1 MPVIN
6 LQFSN
11 LAKSFP
17 SVSLDQL
24 IDKLPYIGLDIEGID
39 NESRIVR
46 VEFNPNRP
54 DFSSENGIIR
64 ALKGLFE
71 MDIGI
76 PTINNIQESNILV
89 KVDEG
94 LEDIRQFMVAV
105 IAKRES
111 FLTEYET
118 KQLISMQEDL
128 HNGIGRKRKK
138 SSIGIHDLDSIKFP
152 VFYTTKNK
160 DFSFI
165 PLNQLKEFT
174 VKEILKDLDV
184 GKEYGDIVKEFP
196 NVPILL
202 DSNNN
207 VLSFPPVING
217 EITRIGSKTNNIFVE
232 VTSTNKRSAEDMLSI
247 LSFELHDMGFQII
260 KVNIDLPLKGIIK
273 TPDLKPII
281 IQIADSYI
289 NSVLGLDLTKTD
301 IIKSIEKSRCS
312 AKILENGL
320 IECLV
325 PKYRI
330 DVFHPID
337 ICEEVAIGYGI
348 DQLKSYLPDSYLFGR
363 KSRITKI
370 TDNIRE
376 ILVGLGFMEIINS
389 SIISKDILL
398 NYFSNDGMQWEKD
411 IIYVE
416 NTKNSQF
423 DALRSSIVPSI
434 MATLSINI
442 HEKYPQKLFEIGK
455 IFYVKNSKIVE
466 SLYLG
471 VVIAHNNTDYSEIK
485 SVLQS
490 LTKYCFNREVITK
503 SVNYSYFLEG
513 HSAEVLK
520 DEKVIGEIGEIH
532 PFVLENF
539 KLRTPASAF
548 QINLDFIIDSLKL

>member
-1 MPVIN
+1 M
-6 LQFSN
+6 
-11 LAKSFP
+11 AKSFP
-17 SVSLDQL
+17 GASLEQL

-39 NESRIVR
+39 DESEIIR

-64 ALKGLFE
+64 ALKGLLE
-71 MDIGI
+71 TDTGI
-76 PTINNIQESNILV
+76 PMINNIQESDIFV
-89 KVDEG
+89 MVDEG
-94 LEDIRQFMVAV
+94 LKDIRQFVVAV
-105 IAKRES
+105 IAKRQRP
-111 FLTEYET
+111 LTEHET

-128 HNGIGRKRKK
+128 HNGVGRKRKK

-152 VFYTTKNK
+152 IFYTTKNK
-160 DFSFI
+160 DFSFK
-165 PLNQLKEFT
+165 PLNQQKEFT
-174 VKEILKDLDV
+174 IKEILKDLDI
-184 GKEYGDIVKEFP
+184 GKEYGYIVKGFP
-196 NVPILL
+196 AVPVLI

-217 EITRIGSKTNNIFVE
+217 ESTRMGPKTNNIFVE

-260 KVNIDLPLKGIIK
+260 KVNIDLPMEGIIK
-273 TPDLKPII
+273 TPDLKPIVM
-281 IQIADSYI
+281 QIADSYI
-289 NSVLGLDLTKTD
+289 NSVLGLGLTKTD

-312 AKILENGL
+312 AKIMENGL

-330 DVFHPID
+330 DIFHPID

-348 DQLKSYLPDSYLFGR
+348 NQLSSYLPDVYLFGK
-363 KSRITKI
+363 KSRITKT

-376 ILVGLGFMEIINS
+376 ILVGLGFIEIINS
-389 SIISKDILL
+389 SIISKEVLL
-398 NYFSNDGMQWEKD
+398 NYFSNSDMQWEKD
-411 IIYVE
+411 ILYVE

-423 DALRSSIVPSI
+423 DALRSSVVPSM

-455 IFYVKNSKIVE
+455 IFHVKNSRIVE
-466 SLYLG
+466 SLSLG

-490 LTKYCFNREVITK
+490 LTKHCFNKEIITN

-513 HSAEVLK
+513 HSAEVIM
-520 DEKVIGEIGEIH
+520 DEKVIGKIGEIH
-532 PFVLENF
+532 PYVLENF
-539 KLRTPASAF
+539 KLRTPVSAF
-548 QINLDFIIDSLKL
+548 QINLDFIINALKL